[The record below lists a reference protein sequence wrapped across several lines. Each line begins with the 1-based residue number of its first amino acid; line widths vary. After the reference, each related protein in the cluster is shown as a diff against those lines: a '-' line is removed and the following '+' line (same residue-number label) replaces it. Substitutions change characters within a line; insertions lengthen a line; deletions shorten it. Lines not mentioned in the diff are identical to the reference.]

1 MTVRMYSSLDTGAPD
16 LSGANTPRLLDTLR
30 IILRAC
36 LVDGYGTQAPAGW
49 TIGHQVGNGFSLSN
63 GEGVINFVHVDTF
76 NVQIYL
82 MESINDPSTPLAG
95 GVNRRSGFWFDGETT
110 TSRQFFYSTA
120 AGSITKSWALVADD
134 KTVTVMV
141 QANVPNVDNTNPAIA
156 QVLHFGRYFPVLGG
170 VGFCALPGGAQYGS
184 SINFWAS
191 SSQPGT
197 CLRNPFTN
205 LIPQGAAPGYAL
217 GNPPGIAIT
226 ASMRVPT
233 FMPRVL
239 QFFRAGLLAGGTG
252 LSGATFTPATAI
264 YAGALRGLLVDPF
277 VGIARLSQIL
287 GACGVASPVAN
298 DRLKAVTVGGKAYW
312 PLSPHTLDL
321 CGFVSLE
328 AEDWGPLWT

>member
-36 LVDGYGTQAPAGW
+36 LVDGYGAKEAAGW
-49 TIGHQVGNGFSLSN
+49 AMGHQVENGFSLSN
-63 GEGVINFVHVDTF
+63 GEGVINFVHVNGA
-76 NVQIYL
+76 NVEIYL

-110 TSRQFFYSTA
+110 TSRQVFYSSA
-120 AGSITKSWALVADD
+120 LGSIAKSWALVADD

-141 QANVPNVDNTNPAIA
+141 QAGVSVVNNTNSAYA
-156 QVLHFGRYFPVLGG
+156 GALHFGRYFPVLGG
-170 VGFCALPGGAQYGS
+170 VGFCVLPGNAQYGS
-184 SINFWAS
+184 VNFWANTG
-191 SSQPGT
+191 QPGT

-205 LIPQGAAPGYAL
+205 LITQGAAPGYVL
-217 GNPPGIAIT
+217 GNYPGINRTQSIQF
-226 ASMRVPT
+226 PT

-239 QFFRAGLLAGGTG
+239 QFYRAGLLAGGMG
-252 LSGATFTPATAI
+252 MSGATFSPATSI

-277 VGIARLSQIL
+277 VGIASLSQIL
-287 GACGVASPVAN
+287 GALGVASPVAN
-298 DRLKAVTVGGKAYW
+298 DRLKAVTVGGKTYW
-312 PLSPHTLDL
+312 PLSPHTSDL

>member
-1 MTVRMYSSLDTGAPD
+1 MTVRMYSSLDSGAPD
-16 LSGANTPRLLDTLR
+16 LSAAVAPRLLDTLR

-36 LVDGYGTQAPAGW
+36 LVDGYGAKEAAGW
-49 TIGHQVGNGFSLSN
+49 TLGHQVADGFSLSN
-63 GEGVINFVHVDTF
+63 GEGVINFVHSNTV
-76 NVQIYL
+76 NIEIYL

-95 GVNRRSGFWFDGETT
+95 GVNRRSGFWFDGEA
-110 TSRQFFYSTA
+110 TSTRQFFYSSA
-120 AGSITKSWALVADD
+120 AGSVAKSWALVADD
-134 KTVTVMV
+134 KTVTMMV
-141 QANVPNVDNTNPAIA
+141 QGGVTVVDNANGANA
-156 QVLHFGRYFPVLGG
+156 QALHFGRYFPMLGG
-170 VGFCALPGGAQYGS
+170 VGFCVLPGNSQYSPG
-184 SINFWAS
+184 NFWANTG
-191 SSQPGT
+191 QPGT

-205 LIPQGAAPGYAL
+205 LITQGLAPGYAL
-217 GNPPGIAIT
+217 GNRPGIERTNSIQ
-226 ASMRVPT
+226 VPT

-239 QFFRAGLLAGGTG
+239 QFYRAGLLAGGIG
-252 LSGATFTPATAI
+252 LSGAAFSPANSI

-312 PLSPHTLDL
+312 PLSPHTSDL

>member
-16 LSGANTPRLLDTLR
+16 LSAANTPRLLDTLR

-36 LVDGYGTQAPAGW
+36 LVDGYGAKEAAGW
-49 TIGHQVGNGFSLSN
+49 AMGHQVENGFSLSN
-63 GEGVINFVHVDTF
+63 GEGVINFVHVNTV
-76 NVQIYL
+76 NVEIYL

-110 TSRQFFYSTA
+110 TSRQVFYCSA
-120 AGSITKSWALVADD
+120 AGSVIKSWSLVADD
-134 KTVTVMV
+134 KTVTMMV
-141 QANVPNVDNTNPAIA
+141 QGGAIQVDNANSAYA
-156 QVLHFGRYFPVLGG
+156 QALHFGRYFPVLGG
-170 VGFCALPGGAQYGS
+170 VGFCVLPGNAQYSTG
-184 SINFWAS
+184 NFWRS
-191 SSQPGT
+191 TSQPGT

-205 LIPQGAAPGYAL
+205 LITQGAAPGYIL
-217 GNPPGIAIT
+217 GNPPGIVRT
-226 ASMRVPT
+226 ASMQVPT

-239 QFFRAGLLAGGTG
+239 QFYRAGLLAGGIG
-252 LSGATFTPATAI
+252 LAGAAFSPANSI

-277 VGIARLSQIL
+277 VGIASLSQIL

-312 PLSPHTLDL
+312 PLSPHTSDL

>member
-36 LVDGYGTQAPAGW
+36 LVDGYGAKEAAGW
-49 TIGHQVGNGFSLSN
+49 AMGHQVENGFSLSN
-63 GEGVINFVHVDTF
+63 GEGVINFVHVDTV
-76 NVQIYL
+76 NVEIYL

-110 TSRQFFYSTA
+110 TSRQVFYCSA
-120 AGSITKSWALVADD
+120 AGSVTKSWALVADD

-141 QANVPNVDNTNPAIA
+141 QANVQNVDNTNPALA
-156 QVLHFGRYFPVLGG
+156 QLLHFGRYFPVLGG
-170 VGFCALPGGAQYGS
+170 VGFCVLPGNARYGS
-184 SINFWAS
+184 GSFWVNSI
-191 SSQPGT
+191 QPGT

-205 LIPQGAAPGYAL
+205 LIPQGTAPGYAL
-217 GNPPGIAIT
+217 GNPPGINRSS
-226 ASMRVPT
+226 SMQVPT

-239 QFFRAGLLAGGTG
+239 QFFRAGLLAGGMG
-252 LSGATFTPATAI
+252 MSGAAFSPATSI

-312 PLSPHTLDL
+312 PLSLHTSDL